1 MEDTLHFFA
10 KPYGRKSKFTPHV
23 AEKPGGTYHLGATIR
38 TINVDNHRIHKKVP
52 DPWGYSEIIPS
63 DLYNPFYGETMFFYL
78 WYEHVT
84 NLFFSGEVKVTILD
98 VLGPGYIITFMFVA
112 MDVATTPGD
121 MLGHRGD
128 REIMGQCRK
137 VAPLG

>member
-38 TINVDNHRIHKKVP
+38 TINGDNHRIHKKVP

-63 DLYNPFYGETMFFYL
+63 HLYNPFYGETIFLTCGFFN
-78 WYEHVT
+78 VT
-84 NLFFSGEVKVTILD
+84 SLFF
-98 VLGPGYIITFMFVA
+98 FW
-112 MDVATTPGD
+112 
-121 MLGHRGD
+121 
-128 REIMGQCRK
+128 
-137 VAPLG
+137 